1 MEKPFKYIDQ
11 PMREVPADLKAKVM
25 NDVAVAKLIID
36 LANLFSLNMTS
47 VVEQTIK
54 KRKN

>member
-1 MEKPFKYIDQ
+1 MENPFKYIDQ

-47 VVEQTIK
+47 VIEQTIK